1 MSDSVGGVVTMGWIL
16 IFIAV
21 VAGYMAFNVNYT
33 KAFRMKN
40 KIIDCYNKYGDDCVR
55 VSEYRTE
62 LVDYAKS
69 IGYHPR
75 DNFICPSSYESGS
88 ISNGKIDNYFC
99 YYEYEKIRNS
109 SDPDIVEEEEYHYY
123 KIVTKVDI
131 DIPIVQNMFEL
142 RFLTVYGDTKTF
154 KKG

>member
-40 KIIDCYNKYGDDCVR
+40 KIVDCFNNYKDKCLAEHKD
-55 VSEYRTE
+55 E
-62 LVDYAKS
+62 LKAYADS
-69 IGYHPR
+69 IGYKPR
-75 DNFICPSSYESGS
+75 STFICPTSYGTANYEPESG
-88 ISNGKIDNYFC
+88 FC
-99 YYEYEKIRNS
+99 YYEYKRIKNS
-109 SDPDIVEEEEYHYY
+109 SGPTDSDIIDDGDYHYY

-131 DIPIVQNMFEL
+131 DIPIIQNMFEL

-154 KKG
+154 EKVI

>member
-40 KIIDCYNKYGDDCVR
+40 KIIDCVNKYGDACFTTHS
-55 VSEYRTE
+55 SEYSN
-62 LVDYAKS
+62 YAKE

-75 DNFICPSSYESGS
+75 GTFVCPSSYGS
-88 ISNGKIDNYFC
+88 ATYDHTNGFC
-99 YYEYEKIRNS
+99 YYKYDKVKQS
-109 SDPDIVEEEEYHYY
+109 SGLTDEDIVYDGDYHYY

-131 DIPIVQNMFEL
+131 DIPIIQNMFEL
-142 RFLTVYGDTKTF
+142 RFLTVYGDTKTI
-154 KKG
+154 KKE

>member
-40 KIIDCYNKYGDDCVR
+40 KIIDCVNKYGDCCFSKYK
-55 VSEYRTE
+55 SEYSN
-62 LVDYAKS
+62 YADE
-69 IGYHPR
+69 IGYNPR
-75 DNFICPSSYESGS
+75 GTFICPSSYGHANYDNE
-88 ISNGKIDNYFC
+88 NGFC
-99 YYEYEKIRNS
+99 YYEFKRVNNS
-109 SDPDIVEEEEYHYY
+109 SDPDVIDDGEYHYY

-154 KKG
+154 KKNSTCS